1 MKTPVLN
8 IAPGKVINFHGEPC
22 LVLEHREDGTLLLNT
37 NQIERAFGTSND
49 FAASELMHHLNS
61 AYLDS
66 LTEGNPDEII
76 TRTVDLTAI
85 NGSKQYGSHNCK
97 VAPLTLDEARKYH
110 DILPKPERFEWLAT
124 PWSTP
129 NVDDDDTWVAGLTA
143 NGGINN
149 FGCSDSTGSRP
160 AFLIPSSFAVED
172 DSAPADTE
180 DKPLEQ
186 YTTDELI
193 AELYRRTSR

>member
-22 LVLEHREDGTLLLNT
+22 LVLEHRADGTLLLNT

-76 TRTVDLTAI
+76 TRTVDLTAV
-85 NGSKQYGSHNCK
+85 NGSKQYGTHNCK
-97 VAPLTLDEARKYH
+97 VAPLTLDEVRKYH
-110 DILPKPERFEWLAT
+110 DILPKPESFEWLAT

-129 NVDDDDTWVAGLTA
+129 KVDDDKTWVAGLLS
-143 NGGINN
+143 NGNVSNGR
-149 FGCSDSTGSRP
+149 CSFSYGSRP

-172 DSAPADTE
+172 DSN
-180 DKPLEQ
+180 PLEQ

-193 AELYRRTSR
+193 AELYRRTIK